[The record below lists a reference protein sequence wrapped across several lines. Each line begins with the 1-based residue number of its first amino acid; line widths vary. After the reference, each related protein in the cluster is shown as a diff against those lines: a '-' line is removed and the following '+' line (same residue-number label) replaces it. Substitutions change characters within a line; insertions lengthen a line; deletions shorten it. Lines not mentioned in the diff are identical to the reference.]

1 MAPKIQPNADRRR
14 ALPHTK
20 QDQKVSSYRKGR
32 PFNNNSKL
40 AELMTKLRISQ
51 QELSLRSTIH
61 TRTLYEY
68 MTGHQPIPAHHI
80 RQIEVALN
88 LPAREFYESAE
99 ELYQRGSL
107 KMTPAMVTR
116 FRNVPRDVTDEQ
128 VQAQKTIPQQMA
140 ELPSTISSNR
150 KAV

>member
-1 MAPKIQPNADRRR
+1 
-14 ALPHTK
+14 
-20 QDQKVSSYRKGR
+20 
-32 PFNNNSKL
+32 
-40 AELMTKLRISQ
+40 
-51 QELSLRSTIH
+51 
-61 TRTLYEY
+61 